1 MTEHLLQKQT
11 TVDALNSEIGALQ
24 LRLESVLQVLRLEPK
39 LHSFNRLTSL
49 SLSLSLTRLLSLCVL
64 LWSSNNVRIHNWLV
78 DLLVVQQQQQ
88 QALRQVID
96 AT

>member
-49 SLSLSLTRLLSLCVL
+49 SLSLSLSLAYSLAFFVCFVM
-64 LWSSNNVRIHNWLV
+64 V
-78 DLLVVQQQQQ
+78 
-88 QALRQVID
+88 
-96 AT
+96 